1 MDSVRLEKVTA
12 FITRAGPAGREL
24 LLFRHPN
31 AGIQLPAGTVEVGET
46 PEQAVLREAAEE
58 SGLANL
64 RMVRPLGSHEQ
75 VLPEP
80 VRAIVR
86 TTIVY
91 SRPDVTS
98 FDWARIP
105 RGSWV
110 HLERR
115 EAGFAQVTYTEWDQ
129 WPERNW
135 ATYRI
140 TGWVP
145 EDAIG
150 RRQRRSYFHLEVD
163 GAAPDAAWTVAI
175 DNHRFQL
182 FWAPLDALP
191 RLVEPQNEW
200 LEHVW
205 KKLLAD
211 PMD

>member
-12 FITRAGPAGREL
+12 FITRAGPTGREL

-31 AGIQLPAGTVEVGET
+31 AGIQLPAGTVEAGET

-58 SGLANL
+58 TGLMNL
-64 RMVRPLGSHEQ
+64 RLVRSLGSREQ
-75 VLPEP
+75 VLPG
-80 VRAIVR
+80 AIVAVLR

-110 HLERR
+110 HLERQQ
-115 EAGFAQVTYTEWDQ
+115 AGFAQVTYTEWDR

-145 EDAIG
+145 DDAIG
-150 RRQRRSYFHLEVD
+150 KRQRRSYFHLEVD
-163 GAAPDAAWTVAI
+163 GAVPDGEWTVAI

-191 RLVEPQNEW
+191 PLVEPQDEW
-200 LEHVW
+200 LRQVW
-205 KKLLAD
+205 DALVAGPD
-211 PMD
+211 